1 MKEGLWV
8 AKRSIQELSQITSH
22 NQFLR
27 CMGTNVPASALHIGS
42 VTKAL
47 SQNLQARE
55 LPQLRQ
61 ILGLQVAGLVMARA
75 RLSDDESLALIRAE
89 ANKVKDEAES
99 TYALA
104 CFYSLTEERTAH
116 ERIVQILSAPS
127 SPAADVLRV
136 TLLHT
141 APKVTP
147 EMRAALRSSI
157 TAFNVSIRGNAN
169 EAIRLGASASVS
181 ALILASSGHDVN
193 DIAVI
198 DEGAGL
204 MRGREDWVHTDLLF
218 LLSLWFMR
226 NEPEPLKE
234 AAAILGNEDN
244 GGRSELGSLAILAE
258 AFEGERLRLAAE
270 RLLAIKDSQTQV
282 GALKLLRSLGYESR
296 RSAETILSLTESA
309 QFASSAATLEAI
321 ETLGITAEVTMA
333 ARIAGLAGKSGS
345 AVGAAVTNALVA
357 LGHQH

>member
-1 MKEGLWV
+1 MKEGFWV
-8 AKRSIQELSQITSH
+8 TKRSIQELSQTTSH

-27 CMGTNVPASALHIGS
+27 CMGTNVAASALHIGS
-42 VTKAL
+42 VVKAL

-61 ILGLQVAGLVMARA
+61 TLGLKGAGLVMARA

-89 ANKVKDEAES
+89 ANNVKDDAES
-99 TYALA
+99 AYALA

-116 ERIVQILSAPS
+116 ERIVQILNAPS

-136 TLLHT
+136 ALLDT

-157 TAFNVSIRGNAN
+157 RAFNVSIRGNAN

-218 LLSLWFMR
+218 F
-226 NEPEPLKE
+226 
-234 AAAILGNEDN
+234 
-244 GGRSELGSLAILAE
+244 
-258 AFEGERLRLAAE
+258 AF
-270 RLLAIKDSQTQV
+270 
-282 GALKLLRSLGYESR
+282 ALVHEKRTR
-296 RSAETILSLTESA
+296 
-309 QFASSAATLEAI
+309 
-321 ETLGITAEVTMA
+321 TAE
-333 ARIAGLAGKSGS
+333 GGS
-345 AVGAAVTNALVA
+345 SDSW
-357 LGHQH
+357 